1 MKNSQIKHDKNLTLS
16 FTKGTAIVFV
26 LAFVLIFVVILLYF
40 RMSLQQDNK
49 KGECSFWSATYV
61 VAGQV
66 KDQKIQIFATRSNP
80 HYKKL
85 NFQNL
90 EVQVVY
96 SEGIIK
102 NNFPLAG
109 SYNQLHNLLIMR
121 YACDEYIKGDKT
133 IGKKIISLLADVA
146 PDTSVSTEG
155 KSISI
160 KTLKSMIDTNNSK
173 ALKVI
178 QRNAEQWDFTKKDAI
193 INN

>member
-1 MKNSQIKHDKNLTLS
+1 
-16 FTKGTAIVFV
+16 
-26 LAFVLIFVVILLYF
+26 
-40 RMSLQQDNK
+40 
-49 KGECSFWSATYV
+49 
-61 VAGQV
+61 
-66 KDQKIQIFATRSNP
+66 
-80 HYKKL
+80 
-85 NFQNL
+85 
-90 EVQVVY
+90 
-96 SEGIIK
+96 
-102 NNFPLAG
+102 
-109 SYNQLHNLLIMR
+109 MR